1 MSGNTALLRVA
12 MVGVHRSLARTPAN
26 HNWAT
31 AFDAV
36 PETSIAAVFDLGAET
51 RGDFLACWGSEIPAY
66 DDYQRMLA
74 EVQPDLV
81 CIATSQTMHA
91 DQIKQAVEAGVRGI
105 LCDKPLATSPA
116 EMDRIVA
123 ACRSKGVPLAFGLDR
138 RWTPAYRY
146 LRRVLAEGAIGAV
159 TSVLSY
165 GLPNLINH
173 GCHWYDTMLALAGD
187 PEPTWVS
194 GFAEDVSGEPPDSRA
209 RMDPTGHGQVGLS
222 NGALG
227 YFSQHGAYTGP
238 SFEVL
243 GENGRLLI
251 LDDARTVY
259 LLGVET
265 GTQLGAMPT
274 HQPQPLDLPAAAG
287 GWTAGPAAVQDLV
300 QAVHTGGS
308 TACDVDETRRST
320 EIGFALHASSAAAG
334 ARVDVPVADRSMRIE
349 SYPWGNE

>member
-36 PETSIAAVFDLGAET
+36 PETSIAAVFDLEAET
-51 RGDFLACWGSEIPAY
+51 RDEFLACWGSDIPAY

-74 EVQPDLV
+74 EVQPELV
-81 CIATSQTMHA
+81 CIATRQTMHA
-91 DQIKQAVEAGVRGI
+91 DQIEQAVAAGVRGI
-105 LCDKPLATSPA
+105 LCDKPLATSLD

-123 ACRSKGVPLAFGLDR
+123 ACKGTGVPLAFGLDR

-146 LRRVLAEGAIGAV
+146 LRRVLAEGAIGTV
-159 TSVLSY
+159 TSVLAY

-173 GCHWYDTMLALAGD
+173 GCHWYDVMLALAGD

-194 GFAEDVSGEPPDSRA
+194 GAAADVSGEPADSRA
-209 RMDPTGHGQVGLS
+209 HMDPTGNGRVGLS
-222 NGALG
+222 NGVHG
-227 YFSQHGAYTGP
+227 YVSEHGAAGGP

-259 LLGVET
+259 LLNVET
-265 GTQLGAMPT
+265 GPHLGARPT
-274 HQPQPLDLPAAAG
+274 HQRQPLDLPAPSE
-287 GWTAGPAAVQDLV
+287 GWTAGPASVQDLV
-300 QAVHTGGS
+300 QAVNTGGS
-308 TACDVDETRRST
+308 TACDIDEARRAT
-320 EIGFALHASSAAAG
+320 EIGFALHASSVAAG
-334 ARVDVPVADRSMRIE
+334 ARVEVPVADRSMRIE
-349 SYPWGNE
+349 SFPWGNE